1 MKTIVRPLL
10 AALFA
15 TLFAAA
21 PPARAGAYADAM
33 GHCLVEATNERERA
47 ELARWVFGTAALHP
61 DVAAVSALTPAQRD
75 AQNRAAAALI
85 QRLITENCRKPT
97 QAALRAE
104 GPASVQLGFQAL
116 GQAAMQELLQHP
128 QVLRGFADTARH
140 LDAAKL
146 LELSLGLR

>member
-85 QRLITENCRKPT
+85 QRLITENCAYVMKGYSEIARRWLFTPKEPVAHPHMESLP
-97 QAALRAE
+97 AARNRNA
-104 GPASVQLGFQAL
+104 VY
-116 GQAAMQELLQHP
+116 
-128 QVLRGFADTARH
+128 
-140 LDAAKL
+140 
-146 LELSLGLR
+146 